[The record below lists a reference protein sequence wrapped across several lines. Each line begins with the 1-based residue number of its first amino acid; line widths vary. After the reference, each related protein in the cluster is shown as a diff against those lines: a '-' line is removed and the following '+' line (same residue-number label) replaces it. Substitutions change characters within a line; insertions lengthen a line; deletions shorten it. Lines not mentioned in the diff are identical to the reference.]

1 LFGSY
6 ENNIYLYTIK
16 QIEIMTNSKTI
27 ETLNKK
33 FNSLNKKYLRTEK
46 NTVIVTDF
54 DQIDLSEKLEN
65 IQIEMSK
72 ISTKLEELEN

>member
-1 LFGSY
+1 
-6 ENNIYLYTIK
+6 
-16 QIEIMTNSKTI
+16 MTNSKTI

>member
-1 LFGSY
+1 VLNKY
-6 ENNIYLYTIK
+6 
-16 QIEIMTNSKTI
+16 IMKTLKTI

-46 NTVIVTDF
+46 NTVVYTDF
-54 DQIDLSEKLEN
+54 EQMDLSEKLEN

-72 ISTKLEELEN
+72 ISTELEELEN

>member
-1 LFGSY
+1 MFGSY

>member
-1 LFGSY
+1 MFGSY

-33 FNSLNKKYLRTEK
+33 FNSLNNKYLRTEK

>member
-1 LFGSY
+1 MFGSY
-6 ENNIYLYTIK
+6 ENNIYLYIIK

>member
-1 LFGSY
+1 
-6 ENNIYLYTIK
+6 
-16 QIEIMTNSKTI
+16 MTNSKTI

-33 FNSLNKKYLRTEK
+33 FNSLNRKYLRTEK